1 MAPALLLLAA
11 AVAAP
16 NLKDKPAPEPT
27 LVGEW
32 VPESV
37 TVGGRPST
45 PGSDRWAFRADG
57 TYALYGQGARL
68 DGGELTGDVGKAG
81 GTLDL
86 ASENRGPTANL
97 CRFRVDGDTLTLAV
111 GHNPGGRPADVE
123 PGPKVTVWVMKRV
136 RPEK

>member
-1 MAPALLLLAA
+1 MTPLIVSLALGIGAPALKEKAT
-11 AVAAP
+11 
-16 NLKDKPAPEPT
+16 PEPM

-45 PGSDRWAFRADG
+45 PGSNRWAFRADG
-57 TYALYGQGARL
+57 TYALYAQGARL

-86 ASENRGPTANL
+86 AGGNQGLTVNL

-111 GHNPGGRPADVE
+111 GHNPAGRPADVV

-136 RPEK
+136 KPEK